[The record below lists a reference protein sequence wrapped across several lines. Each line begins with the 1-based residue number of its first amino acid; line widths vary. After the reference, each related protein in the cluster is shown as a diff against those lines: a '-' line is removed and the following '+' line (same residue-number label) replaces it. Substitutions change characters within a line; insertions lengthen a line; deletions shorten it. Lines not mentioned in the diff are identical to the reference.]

1 MDELVTMERLLHLI
15 ETNQWM
21 QLQEELSQHN
31 PVDIANLLQEL
42 DNDKMVLV
50 FRLLP
55 KDLSADIFAY
65 MDSEQQAHIVSSI
78 SNLEVNA
85 LVDNLFLD
93 DTVDILEEMPAN
105 VVTKILSSTDAQT
118 RRQINM
124 LLRYPENS
132 AGSIM
137 TIEFVDFRESWNVGQ
152 AMAHLRK
159 TAPDSETIHTCYV
172 TDNARKLLG
181 TISLRK
187 LILADDNEPLAEL
200 MHDNVI
206 SVRTLDD
213 QEEVADM
220 VRKYDL
226 MAMPVVDKEDR
237 LVGIITVDDIVDV
250 IEEENTEDF
259 EKMAAMLP
267 SDNEYLKTSPWTL
280 AKNRI
285 PWLFILMI
293 SATFTGKIIQ
303 HYNDVLQ
310 SAVMLTAFIP
320 MLMDTGGNCGSQAS
334 TMIIRGMA
342 LGEVQLSDVL
352 KVVWKEFRVSIL
364 VGVALS
370 AVNFARL
377 LWLENTGMLVATV
390 VCSSLMLTVI
400 IAKVIG
406 CTLPMLAKKC
416 KLDPAIM
423 ASPLITT
430 IVDACSL
437 AIYFLIATRL
447 MGIS

>member
-65 MDSEQQAHIVSSI
+65 MDSDQQAHIVSSI

-124 LLRYPENS
+124 LLQYPDNS

-172 TDNARKLLG
+172 TDNARKLLV
-181 TISLRK
+181 TISMRK
-187 LILADDNEPLAEL
+187 LILASDDEPLHEL

-213 QEEVADM
+213 Q
-220 VRKYDL
+220 
-226 MAMPVVDKEDR
+226 
-237 LVGIITVDDIVDV
+237 
-250 IEEENTEDF
+250 
-259 EKMAAMLP
+259 
-267 SDNEYLKTSPWTL
+267 
-280 AKNRI
+280 
-285 PWLFILMI
+285 
-293 SATFTGKIIQ
+293 
-303 HYNDVLQ
+303 
-310 SAVMLTAFIP
+310 
-320 MLMDTGGNCGSQAS
+320 
-334 TMIIRGMA
+334 
-342 LGEVQLSDVL
+342 
-352 KVVWKEFRVSIL
+352 
-364 VGVALS
+364 
-370 AVNFARL
+370 
-377 LWLENTGMLVATV
+377 
-390 VCSSLMLTVI
+390 
-400 IAKVIG
+400 
-406 CTLPMLAKKC
+406 
-416 KLDPAIM
+416 
-423 ASPLITT
+423 
-430 IVDACSL
+430 
-437 AIYFLIATRL
+437 
-447 MGIS
+447 